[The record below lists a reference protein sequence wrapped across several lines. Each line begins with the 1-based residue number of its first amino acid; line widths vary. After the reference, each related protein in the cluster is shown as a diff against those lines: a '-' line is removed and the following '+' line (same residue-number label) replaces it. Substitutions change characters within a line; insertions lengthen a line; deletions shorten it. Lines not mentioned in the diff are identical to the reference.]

1 MIEKVS
7 IIAIGNKSFGDDRIS
22 SIVLD
27 RVRDKIKDAHYYDL
41 ETDIFNLIDLFISA
55 DGKFIVIDAIKGD
68 ILGKVHILDID
79 DLKRYGKYSL
89 HGFSLFEA
97 VQIAKSMKKELRLQ
111 IIGIE
116 GKNFN
121 FNDKISKELLDNI
134 DKIRDEI
141 VGIIKRCE

>member
-1 MIEKVS
+1 MRIIMILKQ
-7 IIAIGNKSFGDDRIS
+7 IS
-22 SIVLD
+22 STSSTFPYLQTV
-27 RVRDKIKDAHYYDL
+27 
-41 ETDIFNLIDLFISA
+41 NLLF
-55 DGKFIVIDAIKGD
+55 VIDAIKGD
-68 ILGKVHILDID
+68 IPGKVHILGID

-116 GKNFN
+116 GKKFN